1 MRPSLLPHLR
11 CPSCRAQHSLVLTA
25 RASDEH
31 EVREGDLDCSNCRST
46 FAIADG
52 IVDLLWDAPEF
63 VEREA
68 AGLDRFADVMRADG
82 WDRERILALPDVP
95 LAYWAAQRQAMDSV
109 LQMADFQPG
118 ERLLDVGS
126 NTCWASNI
134 FAREGLDVIALDI
147 ATAEMQGLRTAEY
160 FLAGGA
166 VYFERL
172 LSVMY
177 EPAIASE
184 SLDYVFC
191 CEVLHHNDS
200 ANLKRTLREMY
211 RVLKPGGRLF
221 VVNEPMRFPLRPKL
235 DHAREVEQFE
245 GNEHVYFFHQYVLAA
260 RAAGFEIRAPWLRGV
275 PPDDGGSAERV
286 PPGRRLAPLERAVRR
301 RAAGRKLIG
310 GARIARY
317 AWRHVLLGDR
327 SLFLDCRKP
336 SAAAAACLKRRQR
349 LRSS

>member
-1 MRPSLLPHLR
+1 MRPELLPLLR
-11 CPSCRAQHSLVLTA
+11 CPRCRAEGSLGLTV
-25 RASDEH
+25 RSSDER
-31 EVREGDLDCSNCRST
+31 EVREGELACAGCASA

-52 IVDLLWDAPEF
+52 IVNLLWDEPEF
-63 VEREA
+63 VAREA

-82 WDRERILALPDVP
+82 WDRERILALPDVALP
-95 LAYWAAQRQAMDSV
+95 YWAAQRKAMDSV
-109 LQMADFQPG
+109 LDSADFEPG
-118 ERLLDVGS
+118 QRLLDVGS

-160 FLAGGA
+160 FLDGGE

-191 CEVLHHNDS
+191 CEVLHHNDA
-200 ANLKRTLREMY
+200 ANLRRTLRECY

-235 DHAREVEQFE
+235 DHAKEVEQFE
-245 GNEHVYFFHQYVLAA
+245 GNEHVYFFHQYYRAA
-260 RAAGFEIRAPWLRGV
+260 RAAGFEISKPWLRGV
-275 PPDDGGSAERV
+275 PPDDASSAERV
-286 PPGRRLAPLERAVRR
+286 PAGRRLAPLERAVRR
-301 RAAGRKLIG
+301 RAAGRRAIG
-310 GARIARY
+310 CFRVARY
-317 AWRHVLLGDR
+317 VWRHMILGDR

-336 SAAAAACLKRRQR
+336 GGPPHA
-349 LRSS
+349 